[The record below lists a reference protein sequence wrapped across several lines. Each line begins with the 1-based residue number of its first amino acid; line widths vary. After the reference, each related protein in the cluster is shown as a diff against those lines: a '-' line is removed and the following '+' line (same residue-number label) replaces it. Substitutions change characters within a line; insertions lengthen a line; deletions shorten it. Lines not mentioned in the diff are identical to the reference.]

1 MIHLRR
7 YRASNT
13 FFLKCVWPLFLII
26 GLSPAWVLLGD
37 EKEEKKEEAPPPAP
51 APADPKLLQG
61 IMRDLLGRNP
71 NNNRPRGV
79 QPLLPGQ
86 AADSD
91 GSNNN
96 GDPVDSRAPRDAK
109 IEQLLQA
116 ADLATKQK
124 NWKSAVDLFQ
134 RLLDQ
139 PEDTLH
145 RTPKGQWQS
154 VRRTAIQML
163 GQLPEATLAEYRSQY
178 GGLAQQKL
186 NEAKRSGQTADFV
199 NIATRFF
206 HTPAGYE
213 AAHFLAAQHFDRSE
227 FGLAARW
234 FDELVSSPAPIAR
247 NDSWLLQAALA
258 FARSGDSN
266 RATQMLERLSRG
278 PETLVPLA
286 TGSFKAR
293 DWLSQVQTESVAPS
307 LALTD
312 WTQLYGTAARIGTA
326 VGGDALLS
334 PNWSLPLTSSHTV
347 RTSLKW
353 LVHDLQDQQRAMIL
367 AAAPLVIDGRV
378 IYRDLRGMRC
388 VDIERGTTI
397 WESIEGVSAEQIL
410 GGLPSQQIDPKDA
423 WRQQANPFQNM
434 GEFQGLS
441 AEYSPLTSLLFRDGT
456 YGLISSD
463 GHQLFVIEDHGILS
477 RNQPGQH
484 WGWDGNAEPHDPY
497 GLPWKTN
504 RLVSYDL
511 HSGRT
516 LWSLGGSESR
526 ESFELPLAGSYFYGT
541 PAVAGDDLFLVAGKG
556 DDIRMW
562 CLNRRT
568 GAPQWS
574 QLIAYSDTKIDLD
587 IARRWVTS
595 QVAVGDGVVICPT
608 TVGWLVAIDRMRQSV
623 LWAHRYTARA
633 ANNAEREPGAQF
645 LPQKELNAQWS
656 PSAPVIVGGYVVF
669 TPQEEPILLCLNAVD
684 GQKVWEK
691 PKERGL
697 YLAGVF
703 DQIVL
708 IVGETGASGLQ
719 LSDGKTAWSTTFDEA
734 VRPSGR
740 GVAVDDHF
748 YLPLSSGELQTIEIT
763 TGKVLQ
769 KTYVGSQQPPLGNL
783 AMHHGSLVSLSAAG
797 LTAFGQRDAILAE
810 IKRRLAADPD
820 DAWALLRSSEIQLLN
835 RQYADAVPLLRK
847 IRLDRLTSDER
858 KRQHVALVESL
869 STLVHGDIL
878 HHSDELNELKQL
890 VSSPAE
896 QLQYHEL
903 IAEKLLAEKQSFA
916 AFEVFTRLADQTG
929 ESTVV
934 RTDDRHVTAQRGAWL
949 SGRMLEIWSTATDSE
964 RRKIDQL
971 VATMVSDAAGRGA
984 EACQKIAELFA
995 FHPAAVD
1002 ASYQFVEALI
1012 EGRDFSGAR
1021 LILQEFS
1028 ERSDHVV
1035 AAKAVD
1041 RLARLMVQQ
1050 RLPDDAVYY
1059 YRLLESSYGDTV
1071 VRDGKTGEAIV
1082 KEARTSNQLNFEP
1095 HQRGVSWKE
1104 NPMRVEQSVVNYT
1117 QPSQDVVHETSLPF
1131 FDRMNL
1137 EAHQNEQRLSLES
1150 AATGEVEW
1158 MMSLRSAVR
1167 GAEEGY
1173 LTTSHIGHQLF
1184 FVNRGVLHAVS
1195 PIEKQILWTKSLD
1208 EFTEGDAQAR
1218 HSIRPTVN
1226 PMMAPIQDDTTQS
1239 LLLQRAYTLGH
1250 LAVVQANYLCV
1261 YGRRSLTVLDPR
1273 TGDELWKLDGL
1284 PMNAQVVGNR
1294 DTLFAVVPGKNDA
1307 LAYRALDGKPIE
1319 IPGVAKLLNHALMTH
1334 GSSLLLL
1341 EQNAA
1346 GALEALGIKRTR
1358 TLKTILRLHDPVTRT
1373 NQWQIEFPGRAVVS
1387 PLGTN
1392 EVIAVLSDGQV
1403 QRIEVAT
1410 GNVTDLDSVLFKKNA
1425 LPVERYLLADD
1436 DRIYLITNSMDN
1448 GGHTFGESL
1457 NSIRVNGTIQAW
1469 NRADN
1474 KTCWQNPVKVSHQ
1487 NLIVDRFQNMPV
1499 MLFISRTWRRRGRA
1513 NLGSLNVVA
1522 LQKQSGKTLLDAK
1535 VPSVYS
1541 GFHAISIH
1549 PDEPSIELRSYNV
1562 RMRLIPADE
1571 SPPADAT
1578 QPVGAN

>member
-1 MIHLRR
+1 VKSL
-7 YRASNT
+7 
-13 FFLKCVWPLFLII
+13 LPLFLIV
-26 GLSPAWVLLGD
+26 GLVPTWTLRGD
-37 EKEEKKEEAPPPAP
+37 EKEEKKEETPPPAP

-61 IMRDLLGRNP
+61 IMRDLLQRNM
-71 NNNRPRGV
+71 NRPRPGR
-79 QPLLPGQ
+79 PFIPGQ

-91 GSNNN
+91 GTNKD

-109 IEQLLQA
+109 VEQLLQA

-145 RTPKGQWQS
+145 RTSNGQWQS
-154 VRRTAIQML
+154 VRRTANQML
-163 GQLPEATLAEYRSQY
+163 GQLPEATLGEYRSQY

-234 FDELVSSPAPIAR
+234 FEELVSSPAPIAR
-247 NDSWLLQAALA
+247 NDAWLLQAALA

-266 RATQMLERLSRG
+266 RANQMLERLTRG

-286 TGSFKAR
+286 TGSFKAQ
-293 DWLSQVQTESVAPS
+293 DWLTHIQTEAVAPS

-312 WTQLYGTAARIGTA
+312 WTQLYGTAARTGTA

-334 PNWSLPLTSSHTV
+334 PNWSLPLTSSHNV
-347 RTSLKW
+347 RNSLKW

-367 AAAPLVIDGRV
+367 AAVPLVIDGKV

-423 WRQQANPFQNM
+423 WRQQVNPFQNM

-484 WGWDGNAEPHDPY
+484 WGWDGNAEPQDPY

-511 HSGRT
+511 QTGRT
-516 LWSLGGSESR
+516 LWSLGGNESR

-541 PAVAGDDLFLVAGKG
+541 PAVDGDDLFLVAGKG
-556 DDIRMW
+556 DDVRMW
-562 CLNRRT
+562 CVNRRT
-568 GAPQWS
+568 GVPQWS

-623 LWAHRYTARA
+623 LWAHRYTARS
-633 ANNAEREPGAQF
+633 ANSSEREPGAQF
-645 LPQKELNAQWS
+645 LPQRELNAQWS
-656 PSAPVIVGGYVVF
+656 PSAPVIAGRYVVF
-669 TPQEEPILLCLNAVD
+669 TPQDEPILFCLNAVD

-708 IVGETGASGLQ
+708 IVGETGATGIQ
-719 LSDGKTAWSTTFDEA
+719 LADGKPAWTTTFDET

-763 TGKVLQ
+763 TGQVLQ
-769 KTYVGSQQPPLGNL
+769 KTYVGSRQPALGNL
-783 AMHHGSLVSLSAAG
+783 AMHHGSLVSLSPSG
-797 LTAFGQRDAILAE
+797 LTGFGQRDAILAE
-810 IKRRLAADPD
+810 IKRRLTADPD

-835 RQYADAVPLLRK
+835 RQYADAIPLLRK
-847 IRLDRLTSDER
+847 IDLDRLTVDQR
-858 KRQHVALVESL
+858 NRQHVALVESL
-869 STLVHGDIL
+869 STLIHNDIL
-878 HHSDELNELKQL
+878 NHSGELNELKQL
-890 VSSPAE
+890 VSTPAE

-903 IAEKLLAEKQSFA
+903 TAEKLLAEKQSFA
-916 AFEVFTRLADQTG
+916 AFEVFTRLADQSG
-929 ESTVV
+929 DITVV
-934 RTDDRHVTAQRGAWL
+934 RTDDRHVTAHRMTWL
-949 SGRMLEIWSTATDSE
+949 CGRMLEIWSTATEVE

-971 VATMVSDAAGRGA
+971 VASKATDAAGRGA
-984 EACQKIAELFA
+984 EACQRIAQLFA
-995 FHPAAVD
+995 FHPAAID
-1002 ASYQFVEALI
+1002 ASHRFVEALI
-1012 EGRDFSGAR
+1012 EGNDFSGAR
-1021 LILQEFS
+1021 LILQGFADRS
-1028 ERSDHVV
+1028 EKPV
-1035 AAKAVD
+1035 AARAIE

-1050 RLPDDAVYY
+1050 HLPDDAVYY
-1059 YRLLESSYGDTV
+1059 YRLLESDYGDTV
-1071 VRDGKTGEAIV
+1071 VRDGKTGVTIAN
-1082 KEARTSNQLNFEP
+1082 EARTSNQLEFEP

-1104 NPMRVEQSVVNYT
+1104 TPLRVEQSVVNYT

-1131 FDRMNL
+1131 FDRLNL

-1167 GAEEGY
+1167 GADEGY

-1195 PIEKQILWTKSLD
+1195 PIEKQVLWTKSLD
-1208 EFTEGDAQAR
+1208 DFMEGDSQAR
-1218 HSIRPTVN
+1218 HSVRPTITA
-1226 PMMAPIQDDTTQS
+1226 MMAPIQDESQS

-1273 TGDELWKLDGL
+1273 TGNELWKLDGL
-1284 PMNAQVVGNR
+1284 PTNAQVVGTR
-1294 DTLFAVVPGKNDA
+1294 DALFAVVQGKNEA
-1307 LAYRALDGKPIE
+1307 SAYRALDGKPIE

-1341 EQNAA
+1341 EQNSA
-1346 GALEALGIKRTR
+1346 GALEALGIKRTK
-1358 TLKTILRLHDPVTRT
+1358 TQKTILRLYDPVART
-1373 NQWQIEFPGRAVVS
+1373 NQWQLEFQGRAVVS
-1387 PLGTN
+1387 PLGEN
-1392 EVIAVLSDGQV
+1392 EVVVVLSDGQV
-1403 QRIEVAT
+1403 QRIDVAS
-1410 GNVTDLDSVLFKKNA
+1410 GAVADLDSILFKKNA

-1436 DRIYLITNSMDN
+1436 DQIYLITNTMDN
-1448 GGHTFGESL
+1448 GSHTFGESL

-1474 KTCWQNPVKVSHQ
+1474 KLCWPNPVKVSHQ

-1513 NLGSLNVVA
+1513 NMGSLNVIA
-1522 LQKQSGKTLLDAK
+1522 IQKQSGKSLLDSK

-1541 GFHAISIH
+1541 GFHAINIH

-1562 RMRLIPADE
+1562 RMRLIPTEEA
-1571 SPPADAT
+1571 PPADAT
-1578 QPVGAN
+1578 QPVGSG